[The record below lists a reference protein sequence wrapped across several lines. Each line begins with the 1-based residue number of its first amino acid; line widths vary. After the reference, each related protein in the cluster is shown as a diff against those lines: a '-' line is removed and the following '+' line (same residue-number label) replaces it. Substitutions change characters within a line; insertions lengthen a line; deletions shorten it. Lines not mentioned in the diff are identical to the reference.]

1 MFSWYNLP
9 DQRLLFIGEGDSL
22 PGYTD
27 ENQLH
32 LGEVIFDI
40 ASSIIQINGGYSFLG
55 KILPKTQFLIFRV
68 AMLK

>member
-1 MFSWYNLP
+1 MQY
-9 DQRLLFIGEGDSL
+9 QRLLFIGEGDSL

-40 ASSIIQINGGYSFLG
+40 ASSIIQINGGNSFLG